1 MLQTSQ
7 AITNKDRF
15 ILAIPI
21 WLVWMVAFLFVGIG
35 LGSYAILDNN
45 EGLYSEIS
53 REMLRSGDWHQ
64 WVIPH
69 LNGLAYM
76 EKPPLLYWLTAVSFA
91 IFGESEWSARLVPVI
106 SSLSCVGLLLW
117 FGKKLGR
124 PQTVRLAAIMF
135 VSGLGVT
142 AMSRTLMFDMLL
154 TALLT
159 AALMWAYFFVVNHDA
174 RAVRFAYAF
183 LGLAVMAKGF
193 IAIILFCAVIGSF
206 ILSQSTSVRDFFT
219 RLGQCWNW
227 KAIGIFLLIVLPWHI
242 IAVLTE
248 PIFAWFYFINE
259 HVLRFLGKREPHDY
273 YAGAWWYYLPR
284 MVLYLFPWSFLLLG
298 VFLGKKVESRT
309 ESSASATELSVGQTG
324 KKTGKQLQ
332 WFLSFAWLMPMLFF
346 SISSAKAN
354 YYLVTV
360 MPLASFQLAIL
371 LEERQY
377 GGRWGRLLPGLIL
390 TIVFGGLAWFVFHHP
405 QEKLDA
411 IQIVGLSAN
420 QFLLYALLTLIILAT
435 TSALIAWRWARVGI
449 LAYVLLP
456 FATLFIFLNILHVS
470 TEWTSTRPLANVLNN
485 DHSERK
491 VFLFQVFE
499 DQSSLA
505 FYLKKPVYVIESRS
519 SDLFWGN
526 KLHKNNIA
534 LSSSDFERAANT
546 PSLAVVVLNR
556 DVALFTSKTYA
567 KNFRLSQ
574 KFANVSLFL
583 N

>member
-7 AITNKDRF
+7 ATTNKNAF
-15 ILAIPI
+15 ILSIPI
-21 WLVWMVAFLFVGIG
+21 WLVWMIAFLFVGIG

-53 REMLRSGDWHQ
+53 REMLHSGDWHQ
-64 WVIPH
+64 WIIPH

-91 IFGESEWSARLVPVI
+91 VFGESEWSARLVPVI

-117 FGKKLGR
+117 FGCKLGR

-159 AALMWAYFFVVNHDA
+159 AALMWAYFFIISNDA
-174 RAVRFAYAF
+174 RALRFAYAF

-206 ILSQSTSVRDFFT
+206 ILSQSKSIGHFLTS
-219 RLGQCWNW
+219 LAKCWNW
-227 KAIGIFLLIVLPWHI
+227 KAIGIFLLIVLPWHV

-248 PIFAWFYFINE
+248 PIFAWFYFVNE

-298 VFLGKKVESRT
+298 VFFGKKIKNQT
-309 ESSASATELSVGQTG
+309 EVSEPAGQQSS
-324 KKTGKQLQ
+324 KKISHQLQ

-377 GGRWGRLLPGLIL
+377 GGRWGRLLPGVIL
-390 TIVFGGLAWFVFHHP
+390 TILFACLAWFLLHHP
-405 QEKLDA
+405 QDKLNSV
-411 IQIVGLSAN
+411 QIMGLSVS
-420 QFLLYALLTLIILAT
+420 QFALYALF
-435 TSALIAWRWARVGI
+435 ALIALAMVSGVMAWRWPRIGI
-449 LAYVLLP
+449 LAYILLP
-456 FATLFIFLNILHVS
+456 ITTLFMFLNILHVS
-470 TEWTSTRPLANVLNN
+470 AEWTSTRPLASVLNN
-485 DHSERK
+485 QHPERK
-491 VFLFQVFE
+491 VFLFQIFE

-534 LSSSDFERAANT
+534 LSSSDFEHAVNT

-556 DVALFTSKTYA
+556 DVALFTSKAYA

>member
-1 MLQTSQ
+1 MT
-7 AITNKDRF
+7 
-15 ILAIPI
+15 
-21 WLVWMVAFLFVGIG
+21 AFFFVGIG

-76 EKPPLLYWLTAVSFA
+76 EKPPLLYWLTALFFA
-91 IFGESEWSARLVPVI
+91 VFGESEWSARLVPAL
-106 SSLSCVGLLLW
+106 SALSCVGLLLW
-117 FGKKLGR
+117 FGRKLGR
-124 PQTVRLAAIMF
+124 PQSVRLAAIMF
-135 VSGLGVT
+135 ISGLGVM

-159 AALMWAYFFVVNHDA
+159 AALMWAYFFVVDHDA
-174 RAVRFAYAF
+174 RTARFSYAF
-183 LGLAVMAKGF
+183 LALAVMAKGF

-206 ILSQSTSVRDFFT
+206 ILSQSTSVKDFFI
-219 RLGQCWNW
+219 RLGRCGNW

-242 IAVLTE
+242 VAVLTE

-284 MVLYLFPWSFLLLG
+284 MVLYLFPWSFLVLG
-298 VFLGKKVESRT
+298 VFFAKKNVEQT
-309 ESSASATELSVGQTG
+309 DLVGQAEQAGSAESQSSRPLT
-324 KKTGKQLQ
+324 KQLQ
-332 WFLSFAWLMPMLFF
+332 WFLSLAWLMPMLFF

-360 MPLASFQLAIL
+360 MPLASFQLALL
-371 LEERQY
+371 LENRQY
-377 GGRWGRLLPGLIL
+377 GGRWGRLLPGLLLAIL
-390 TIVFGGLAWFVFHHP
+390 FGGLAWFLFRHP

-411 IQIVGLSAN
+411 VQIMGLSAN
-420 QFLLYALLTLIILAT
+420 QFLLYALL
-435 TSALIAWRWARVGI
+435 ALVFVAAISGISAWRWSRVGI

-456 FATLFIFLNILHVS
+456 MASLFIFLNVLHVS
-470 TEWTSTRPLANVLNN
+470 AEWTSARPIADVLKSEY
-485 DHSERK
+485 SERK
-491 VFLFQVFE
+491 IFLFQIFE

-505 FYLKKPVYVIESRS
+505 FYLKKPIYIIESRS

-534 LSSSDFERAANT
+534 LSSSDFEHVANT
-546 PSLAVVVLNR
+546 SSLAVVVLNR
-556 DVALFTSKTYA
+556 DVALFTSKTYS